1 MAIPPT
7 ILPSIT
13 RLHTHHPGAHETFV
27 PQSGVAAPRAY
38 SSLRGSA
45 PALSLNGDWAFRL
58 SPRADV
64 PEDFA
69 APEYDASSWDT
80 LAVPSSW
87 VLHRDAE
94 GQYGK
99 YGYPAYQNIKF
110 PFPIDVP
117 LVPDANPTGDYRVA
131 FDVPESW
138 SGGKVVLRFEGVE
151 SWFKVWVDGVALGHS
166 TGSRL
171 PTEFEVPA
179 TPGKHILAV
188 RVHQWSAASY
198 LEDQDQWWLPGIF
211 RDVALLYR
219 PARAITDHFVHAS
232 YDHTTGK
239 GTLKVECSPEG
250 RVTVPELG
258 IDIATGES
266 ITVPVAPWSAET
278 PRLYDGLL
286 DTGAN
291 GETLP
296 LKIGFRTVVIHDA
309 QIKVNG
315 KRVLFKGVNRHE
327 FDPARGRS
335 VSRETME
342 HDIQLMK
349 AHNINAVRCSHYP
362 PHPAFLDLC
371 DEYGLWVV
379 DEGDFETHGFELA
392 QWRDNP
398 TDDPRWTDALL
409 NRTQRMVERDKN
421 HVSVVIWS
429 LGNEGGMGKN
439 IGAMADWIRR
449 RDSSRPIH
457 YERDLELRYVD
468 IFSHMY
474 LSHWHV
480 EQIGQG
486 KEAALPDLAQES
498 VSKDTYEPG
507 KALDPALDAKRRRSP
522 YFLCEYAHAMGNG
535 PGGLSEYQ
543 AIFEKYTRTQGGF
556 VWEWIDH
563 GLPKRLPDGREY
575 FAYGGD
581 FGEEIHDSNFV
592 CDGLVFP
599 DRRPSP
605 GLLEYKKVI
614 EPVGISGDA
623 KAGTVTIRNKYDF
636 ASLSGLAFAWSLA
649 VGGQVIESGTL
660 EVPDVAAGESATA
673 RLPEIILPPSLAIG
687 EGVWTVTASLAK
699 ATLYAGRG
707 HEVAWGQ
714 FPARFTAPT
723 RLGIDHSPVIAQPK
737 VTGDTVAIGPGTFRA
752 SDGALVALGGLEVS
766 DLRLEVWRVPTDN
779 ERFGGDAARWRAT
792 GLDRL
797 HHRTDSMWIQDAC
810 LFVSTRVSAAAHD
823 RALHTTYR
831 WSSDGEGL
839 RLNVAVIPKG
849 DWKDVTIPRLG
860 VVLELPSSLSH
871 VRWFGAGPGESY
883 PDTKRAGKIGAHDLA
898 IDDMQTPYVYPQE
911 NGARGD
917 VRWAEVRGSGAGLR
931 VEGAPSFT
939 LTARRWTTADLDKA
953 MHATDLEARDKVYLN
968 LDKAHAGVGTASC
981 GPGPLPQYL
990 LRPSPTEF
998 SVVLKPL

>member
-13 RLHTHHPGAHETFV
+13 RLHAHHPGEHETYA
-27 PQSGVAAPRAY
+27 PQSGAAAPRAF

-45 PALSLNGDWAFRL
+45 PAISLNGDWAFRL
-58 SPRADV
+58 SARADA
-64 PEDFA
+64 PDDFA
-69 APEYDASSWDT
+69 DPAFDTRAWDT

-87 VLHRDAE
+87 VLWRDEA
-94 GQYGK
+94 GQYGR
-99 YGYPAYQNIKF
+99 YGAPAYQNIKY
-110 PFPIDVP
+110 PFPVDP
-117 LVPDANPTGDYRVA
+117 PNVPDANPTGDYRVQ
-131 FDVPESW
+131 FDIPASW
-138 SGGKVVLRFEGVE
+138 EGKAVLRFEGVE
-151 SWFKVWVDGVALGHS
+151 SWFKVWVDGTPLGFS

-171 PTEFEVPA
+171 PTEFEIPA
-179 TPGKHILAV
+179 TPGAHTLAV

-211 RDVALLYR
+211 RDVWLLHR
-219 PARAITDHFVHAS
+219 PARAVADHFVHAS
-232 YDHTTGK
+232 YDHTTGE
-239 GTLKVECSPEG
+239 GTLKVDCDPQG

-258 IDIATGES
+258 VDIATGES
-266 ITVPVAPWSAET
+266 ITLPVSPWSAET

-286 DTGAN
+286 DTGDG
-291 GETLP
+291 GETVP
-296 LKIGFRTVVIHDA
+296 LRIGFRTVVIEDA

-315 KRVLFKGVNRHE
+315 RRVLFKGVNRHE
-327 FDPARGRS
+327 FDPDRGRS
-335 VSRETME
+335 VTRETME

-379 DEGDFETHGFELA
+379 DEGDFETHGFELCR
-392 QWRDNP
+392 WRDNP
-398 TDDPRWTDALL
+398 TDDPRWADALL
-409 NRTQRMVERDKN
+409 NRTRRMVERDKN
-421 HVSVVIWS
+421 HPSVVVWS
-429 LGNEGGMGKN
+429 LGNEGGMGRN
-439 IGAMADWIRR
+439 IGVMAEWIRG
-449 RDSSRPIH
+449 RDASRPIH

-474 LSHWHV
+474 LFHGMV
-480 EQIGQG
+480 ERIGQG
-486 KEAALPDLAQES
+486 TEPALPDVGQES
-498 VSKDTYEPG
+498 VTRDTYEPG
-507 KALDPALDAKRRRSP
+507 APLDPELDAKRRRSP

-543 AIFEKYTRTQGGF
+543 RIFETYPRTQGGF

-563 GLPKRLPDGREY
+563 GLPKRLADGREY
-575 FAYGGD
+575 YAYGGD

-623 KAGTVTIRNKYDF
+623 RAGTVTIKNKYDF
-636 ASLSGLAFAWSLA
+636 ASTAALAFAWSLD
-649 VGGQVIESGTL
+649 VGGKVVESGTL
-660 EVPDVAAGESATA
+660 AVPDVAAGESATA

-687 EGVWTVTASLAK
+687 EGTWTVS
-699 ATLYAGRG
+699 ATLAAPTRYAGRG

-723 RLGIDHSPVIAQPK
+723 GLGVDHSPVVAQPE
-737 VTGDTVAIGPGTFRA
+737 VTAETVTLGPGVFRA
-752 SDGALVALGGLEVS
+752 SDGALLKLGALDVS
-766 DLRLEVWRVPTDN
+766 DLRLEVWRASTDN
-779 ERFGGDAARWRAT
+779 ERFGGDAARWRAA

-797 HHRTDSMWIQDAC
+797 HSRTDAVWIQDSC
-810 LFVSTRVSAAAHD
+810 LFVSTRVSAASHD

-831 WSSDGEGL
+831 WSSDGRGL
-839 RLNVAVIPKG
+839 RLNVVVIPKG
-849 DWKDVTIPRLG
+849 DWAGVTIPRLG
-860 VVLELPSSLSH
+860 VVLALPASLAS
-871 VRWFGAGPGESY
+871 VRWFGAGPGEAY
-883 PDTKRAGKIGAHDLA
+883 PDTKAAGRLGAHELP
-898 IDDMQTPYVYPQE
+898 IDDMQTPYVFPQE
-911 NGARGD
+911 NGARAD
-917 VRWAEVRGSGAGLR
+917 VRWAEVRGDGAGLR
-931 VEGAPSFT
+931 IDGAPSFS

-953 MHATDLEARDKVYLN
+953 THATALVKRDAVYLN

-981 GPGPLPQYL
+981 GPGPLPQYI

-998 SVVLKPL
+998 SVVFSPL